1 MAPCAGLTC
10 ATVSTF
16 VPWLFVAIVPAM
28 ISKPSLSRRRILCA
42 PLIFCAMSG
51 VASAA
56 DLVVSAAASLTDGFR
71 AVGAAYERGHPGTH
85 VIFNF
90 AASDVLLRQIEQGA
104 PVDVF
109 ASADEAAMDKAVAGK
124 AVNASTR
131 EDFASNALV
140 LILPHDGKTP
150 ITGPA
155 DLAASAV
162 KRVAYGDPASVP
174 VGRYTKAALESM
186 KLWDVVSAKGVL
198 AQNVRQSLDYVARGE
213 VDAGFVFATDA
224 AIAKDAVRVVATV
237 PTPTPVRY
245 PIALVTG
252 TKQAGEAKAFR
263 DFVLSQEGQGILARY
278 GFGKP

>member
-1 MAPCAGLTC
+1 M
-10 ATVSTF
+10 SHF
-16 VPWLFVAIVPAM
+16 MAIVPAM
-28 ISKPSLSRRRILCA
+28 TLTSARSRSRSLCALLILCA
-42 PLIFCAMSG
+42 GSG
-51 VASAA
+51 AASAD

-131 EDFASNALV
+131 ADFARNALV
-140 LILPHDGKTP
+140 LVVPHDGKTP
-150 ITGPA
+150 IVGPA
-155 DLAASAV
+155 DLAAPAV

-224 AIAKDAVRVVATV
+224 AIAKDTVRVVATV

>member
-1 MAPCAGLTC
+1 MTLTP
-10 ATVSTF
+10 TR
-16 VPWLFVAIVPAM
+16 PR
-28 ISKPSLSRRRILCA
+28 SRSLCA
-42 PLIFCAMSG
+42 FLIFCVCPGA
-51 VASAA
+51 ASAA

-90 AASDVLLRQIEQGA
+90 AASDVLRRQIEQVA

-140 LILPHDGKTP
+140 LVLPRDGKTP
-150 ITGPA
+150 IAGPA
-155 DLAASAV
+155 DLAAPAV

-224 AIAKDAVRVVATV
+224 AIAKDTVRVVATV